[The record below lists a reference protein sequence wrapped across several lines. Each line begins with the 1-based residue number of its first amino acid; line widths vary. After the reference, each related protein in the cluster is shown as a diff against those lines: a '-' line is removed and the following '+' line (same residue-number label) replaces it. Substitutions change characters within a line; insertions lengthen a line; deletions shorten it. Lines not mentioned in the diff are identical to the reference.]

1 MMQAT
6 LTGLILASLLAVSG
20 CAKEENPE
28 GVIPEGYK
36 KSMEKAGAVE
46 QQLQDDAA
54 KKLEAIDGQ
63 PD

>member
-6 LTGLILASLLAVSG
+6 MTGLILASLLAASG
-20 CAKEENPE
+20 CAQEEKPS

-36 KSMEKAGAVE
+36 QSMEKAGAVE

-63 PD
+63 ID

>member
-1 MMQAT
+1 MIRT
-6 LTGLILASLLAVSG
+6 RTVGLILATLLTASG

-36 KSMEKAGAVE
+36 KSMEKAEAVE
-46 QQLQDDAA
+46 QQLQDEAA

-63 PD
+63 TD